1 MIIIHTQTVER
12 MKEKEEGEFVFLRP
26 ERERISGIEIEK
38 QEMVIMDFH
47 VEIRDV
53 TERTKFSKGEVGRE
67 GESKELNPRFAE
79 SIFQKDLNVR
89 SKHSL

>member
-12 MKEKEEGEFVFLRP
+12 MKEKEEGELVFLRP

-38 QEMVIMDFH
+38 REMVIMNFH

-53 TERTKFSKGEVGRE
+53 TERTRFSKEEIGHQ
-67 GESKELNPRFAE
+67 GESKKLNPRITE
-79 SIFQKDLNVR
+79 LISKKDLDI
-89 SKHSL
+89 